1 MKSEKIRIVLLIDKS
16 ESYDRGL
23 IQGIIKYSNLSEPW
37 DFFLAGPDYTVVANK
52 KKFIKKIIDW
62 NPDCIILNDRFLLSD
77 FNNLDVPIL
86 VIPSR
91 HKLQGAINIIA
102 DDHKIGELGANYFI
116 DKGFRNFAFYG
127 SDQIFWSFER
137 KISFKKTVLSS
148 GLVFFEAESLL
159 NDEWQK
165 NPQQLIPWLQVLPK
179 PIAIMACSDEFG
191 VHLIKAS
198 QMAQQKVPEEISILG
213 VDNDEFVCNL
223 YGLPM
228 SSIDQDSE
236 AVGFTVAQCIRAILV
251 GGKKQQSEIVGSN
264 FRVVTRLSTDIFAI
278 EDHQL
283 QIALAFIQHNS
294 VNRMLTVDE
303 IVNETF
309 LSRRLLEIRFRK
321 MLDRSILQEIKRV
334 RINII
339 CQNMVQTDNPINKIA
354 YDMGFNSIASFS
366 SSFKK
371 EMNVSPTEYRKQFK
385 IQNS

>member
-1 MKSEKIRIVLLIDKS
+1 MKSEKIRVALLIDKS
-16 ESYDRGL
+16 EAYDRGL
-23 IQGIIKYSNLSEPW
+23 IQGIIKYSNLSVPW
-37 DFFLAGPDYTVVANK
+37 EFFLYSPDYLVIENK
-52 KKFIKKIIDW
+52 KKFIKKVIRW
-62 NPDCIILNDRFLLSD
+62 NPDCIIMNDRFLLSD
-77 FNNLDVPIL
+77 FNKLDIPIM
-86 VIPSR
+86 VTSSKY
-91 HKLQGAINIIA
+91 KLEGAINIIA
-102 DDHKIGELGANYFI
+102 DDYKIGELGANYFI
-116 DKGFRNFAFYG
+116 NKGFKNFAFYG
-127 SDQIFWSFER
+127 SDQIFWSLNR
-137 KISFKKTVLSS
+137 KKAFRKTVFSK
-148 GLVFFEAESLL
+148 GLNYFEIESLL
-159 NDEWQK
+159 NDKWH
-165 NPQQLIPWLQVLPK
+165 NNHHQLIPWLQKLPK
-179 PIAIMACSDEFG
+179 PVAVMASSDEFG
-191 VHLIKAS
+191 VHLIKAT
-198 QMAQQKVPEEISILG
+198 QIAQIMVPGEISILD

-228 SSIDQDSE
+228 SSIDQEPE
-236 AVGFTVAQCIRAILV
+236 AVGFKIAQYIRAILV
-251 GGKKQQSEIVGSN
+251 GGKKQPSEIVGTN
-264 FRVVTRLSTDIFAI
+264 FRVITRLSTDIFAI